1 MINITD
7 KKDCC
12 GCTAC
17 ASICPHSAIE
27 MKPDVLGFK
36 YPEVDKTKCVDCGL
50 CDKVCAFND
59 NYDKSL
65 NLSEPIA
72 YAARHKEMSEIMKS
86 RSGAAFVAVSDWIL
100 ENDGVVYGAGYEGH
114 FVVTHKRATTKEERD
129 EFRGSKY
136 VQSDLANVF
145 KQVKDDLKNGL
156 TVMFSGTPCQ
166 TSGLNSFVGKTLRNH
181 LYLVD
186 IVCHGTPGATMWRDY
201 LDYLEKKYKRKIVA
215 VNFRDKEQFGWTAHK
230 ESFLFDGFTNFTS
243 FKSYTAIFYKHIAFR
258 MACGNCHFCNLTRP
272 SDLTLADCWGW
283 QHVNSMINADDK
295 GCSLVLLN
303 TEKGK
308 ELFETIKDKLNL
320 IPAKIGNI
328 MQPNMEHP
336 TVFHKD
342 RMKFEE
348 YYQKY
353 GFAKTF
359 EKFATTPWYVKGYNF
374 IKKYAGRVLRKV
386 TLKK

>member
-7 KKDCC
+7 KKNCC

-36 YPEVDKTKCVDCGL
+36 YPEVDKNKCVDCGL
-50 CDKVCAFND
+50 CDKVCAFNV

-65 NLSEPIA
+65 NLPDPIA

-100 ENDGVVYGAGYEGH
+100 ENGGVVYGAGYKGH

-136 VQSDLANVF
+136 VQSDLTDVF

-166 TSGLNSFVGKTLRNH
+166 TSGLNSYIGKKLREK

-186 IVCHGTPGATMWRDY
+186 IVCHGVPGATMWRDY
-201 LDYLEKKYKRKIVA
+201 LDYLEKKYNREIMA
-215 VNFRDKEQFGWTAHK
+215 VNFRDKEHYGWGAHK
-230 ESFLFDGFTNFTS
+230 ESFLFADFTNFTS
-243 FKSYTAIFYKHIAFR
+243 FTSFTHIFYQHIAFR
-258 MACGNCHFCNLTRP
+258 MSCGNCHFCNLIRP
-272 SDLTLADCWGW
+272 SDLTLADYWGW
-283 QHVNSMINADDK
+283 QRTDNQFNADDK

-308 ELFETIKDKLNL
+308 ELFETVKDKMNV
-320 IPAKIGNI
+320 IPAKIENI
-328 MQPNMEHP
+328 MQPNLEQP
-336 TVFHKD
+336 SVFHPKRLD
-342 RMKFEE
+342 FERNYE
-348 YYQKY
+348 KHGFLYILKKY
-353 GFAKTF
+353 GTESLYKRAY
-359 EKFATTPWYVKGYNF
+359 KFARKCGGR
-374 IKKYAGRVLRKV
+374 ILGLIRKK
-386 TLKK
+386 